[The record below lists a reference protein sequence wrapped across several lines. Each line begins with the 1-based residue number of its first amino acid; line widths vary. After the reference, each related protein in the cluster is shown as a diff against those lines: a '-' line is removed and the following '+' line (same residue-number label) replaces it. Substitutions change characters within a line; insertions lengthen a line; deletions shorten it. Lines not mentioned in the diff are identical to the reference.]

1 LPVVATAGREHR
13 QGNAVSDAPTGS
25 RKRTT
30 SGAPSAVLGW
40 STMNPIVAEVVR
52 QGRMTLAE
60 FMALALYHPAHGF
73 YTRPRA
79 GAGPVGPDGSFLTA
93 PTASPLFARIIA
105 GLLERLAGAVGEP
118 LTVAELGAG
127 EGFLLRGL
135 DRELGER
142 RERMVVRAVAVE
154 TAAWARE
161 RLLESCPWVE
171 VTARLA
177 SCARPVGPTVL
188 FASEFYDAL
197 PVHRVTFR
205 RLGETLSLGEF
216 YVESDGGD
224 GLRWFLDRPS
234 SEELEGYLAEHGI
247 VLQEGQVAE
256 VRPAAQAIHAE
267 HLAWCGR
274 NALAVVVDYGYGA
287 RQLYN
292 PRGRRGGSLV
302 GYRKHRLVGDVLANP
317 GEVDITAHVNFDDLE
332 LAAADLGW
340 ERGGIQPLG
349 RFLALHGALE
359 LLPAGLGRETRPEP
373 GQWAE
378 LAAARRLLSPAGM
391 GTDLKVLVQGRG
403 EAWHAYAG
411 LATPPP
417 AEA

>member
-1 LPVVATAGREHR
+1 
-13 QGNAVSDAPTGS
+13 
-25 RKRTT
+25 
-30 SGAPSAVLGW
+30 
-40 STMNPIVAEVVR
+40 MNPIVAEVVR
-52 QGRMTLAE
+52 QGRLTFAE

-73 YTRPRA
+73 YTRPPA

-105 GLLERLAGAVGEP
+105 CLLERMAGAVGEP
-118 LTVAELGAG
+118 LTLAELGAG

-142 RERMVVRAVAVE
+142 RERVIGRAVAVE
-154 TAAWARE
+154 TATWARE
-161 RLLESCPWVE
+161 RLLGSCPWVE

-177 SCARPVGPTVL
+177 NCDRPGGPTVL

-205 RLGETLSLGEF
+205 RQGETLALGEF
-216 YVESDGGD
+216 YVESDGGE
-224 GLRWFLDRPS
+224 GLRWHVDRPS
-234 SEELEGYLAEHGI
+234 SEELEGYLAEHGV

-256 VRPAAQAIHAE
+256 IRPGAQAIHAE

-274 NALAVVVDYGYGA
+274 NALAVVVDYGHGA

-292 PRGRRGGSLV
+292 ARGRRGGSLV
-302 GYRKHRLVGDVLANP
+302 GYRQHRLATDVLADP
-317 GEVDITAHVNFDDLE
+317 GEIDITAHVNFDDLE

-349 RFLALHGALE
+349 RFLSLHGALE
-359 LLPAGLGRETRPEP
+359 LLPGRLGREAPPEP
-373 GQWAE
+373 SEWAE

-403 EAWHAYAG
+403 EAWQAYSG

>member
-1 LPVVATAGREHR
+1 
-13 QGNAVSDAPTGS
+13 
-25 RKRTT
+25 
-30 SGAPSAVLGW
+30 
-40 STMNPIVAEVVR
+40 MNPIVAEVAR
-52 QGRMTLAE
+52 QGRMTFAE

-73 YTRPRA
+73 YTRVPA
-79 GAGPVGPDGSFLTA
+79 ASGPVGPEGAFVTA
-93 PTASPLFARIIA
+93 PTASPLFARVIA
-105 GLLERLAGAVGEP
+105 RLLDRLAGAIGEP
-118 LTVAELGAG
+118 LTLAELGAG

-135 DRELGER
+135 GHELGER
-142 RERMVVRAVAVE
+142 RARVIARAVAVE

-161 RLLESCPWVE
+161 RLLGSCPWVE

-177 SCARPVGPTVL
+177 NCSRPGGPTVL

-197 PVHRVTFR
+197 PVHRVTVR
-205 RLGETLSLGEF
+205 REGEALALGEF
-216 YVESDGGD
+216 YVESDGGE
-224 GLRWFLDRPS
+224 GLRWLLERPS

-247 VLQEGQVAE
+247 VLQEDQVAE
-256 VRPAAQAIHAE
+256 IRPEAQAIHAE

-274 NALAVVVDYGYGA
+274 NALAVVLDYGYGA

-302 GYRKHRLVGDVLANP
+302 GYRQHRLASDVLADP

-332 LAAADLGW
+332 LAATDLGW

-359 LLPAGLGRETRPEP
+359 LLPGGLGRETPPEP
-373 GQWAE
+373 TEWAE

-403 EAWHAYAG
+403 EAWHAYSG